1 MDTNKDDLQTFF
13 QKAKGIPQDKVKY
26 YIGWL
31 DRFLQFY
38 NGSLDGVSD
47 SDVKAFGD
55 FLETNGCEGWQEEKG
70 DDLKRKGEFNFKV
83 HHLK

>member
-13 QKAKGIPQDKVKY
+13 QKAKRIPQDKVKY

-38 NGSLDGVSD
+38 NGSLDWISD
-47 SDVKAFGD
+47 GDVKAFGD
-55 FLETNGCEGWQEEKG
+55 FLETNGCEGWQVKQAQEV
-70 DDLKRKGEFNFKV
+70 FFS
-83 HHLK
+83 